1 MLKYCDFQ
9 IQPLI
14 QTIDTF
20 KSKGVGTTRLPLSE
34 EEMHARAFLSDHMRK
49 IGLDVTVDS
58 IGNMCGRLP
67 GSDPSLA
74 PVWTGSH
81 IDTVLEAGMF
91 DGVAG
96 VVAGLESVRIIKEQE
111 IPHKRDICVWV
122 YTSEESTRFQMGCI
136 GSRTMAGH
144 LSQEEL
150 AYVKD
155 KDGITLEELLLKR
168 GFCLD
173 QFDQIPKKRVRCM
186 LL

>member
-1 MLKYCDFQ
+1 MEKELDFIAERIEKY
-9 IQPLI
+9 IE
-14 QTIDTF
+14 DT
-20 KSKGVGTTRLPLSE
+20 KKITATPGKGVTRLPFTLESKRCVHYLE
-34 EEMHARAFLSDHMRK
+34 KQMSQM
-49 IGLDVTVDS
+49 GLDVIEDASGAV
-58 IGNMCGRLP
+58 IGILKGKSPERLMI
-67 GSDPSLA
+67 
-74 PVWTGSH
+74 GSH

-91 DGVAG
+91 DG
-96 VVAGLESVRIIKEQE
+96 VAGLESVRIIKEQE